1 MADIE
6 KYDDEYE
13 FIDPDQGGT
22 DTMEYSPDAPPTSP
36 PVGEQSIFNKTF
48 SGKSVVIRNV
58 LIVITLII
66 VVMVIYP
73 FIRSSSTIK
82 KIPAQISP
90 IIQESKVKKSIEP
103 INQTP
108 VIASVPDKQ
117 LDEKV
122 TQQLSLLQSNQDKIQ
137 SEFAATNNQLSGIN
151 NNINQ
156 MMSTVSELNR
166 MTALYASK
174 VEEQARQIE
183 KLTAEAAAMKKPRII
198 KHVAHKI
205 RTPGV
210 SYAIQA
216 VIPGRAWLIAS
227 NGSTL
232 TVREGSVIAGLGRVS
247 LIDPRQGRVVIS
259 SGRVIRFSQEDS

>member
-13 FIDPDQGGT
+13 FIDPDQGSS
-22 DTMEYSPDAPPTSP
+22 DTMEYSPENSASSP
-36 PVGEQSIFNKTF
+36 AAGEPSIINKTF

-73 FIRSSSTIK
+73 FIHSSNTIK
-82 KIPAQISP
+82 KKPAQISP
-90 IIQESKVKKSIEP
+90 VIQETKVKQYIEP
-103 INQTP
+103 INRTP
-108 VIASVPDKQ
+108 VMASVPDQ
-117 LDEKV
+117 QSNEKV
-122 TQQLSLLQSNQDKIQ
+122 TQQLNALESNQDKIQ

-156 MMSTVSELNR
+156 MMSQVSELNR
-166 MTALYASK
+166 LTSLYASK

-183 KLTAEAAAMKKPRII
+183 QLTAEAAAMKKARSI
-198 KHVAHKI
+198 KHVAH
-205 RTPGV
+205 RTRVPAL